1 MRRRDFTI
9 GLLLAGGTRSV
20 QAQEPAKQHRIAVIF
35 SGPVADIRDT
45 GSRYWP
51 AFFEELRRRGDVE
64 GQTLTIE
71 RYSGEG
77 RPEGLAKLA
86 REVTNRNPD
95 LIVATTNPIALA
107 VRAASGS
114 IAIVWIGSEP
124 VRVGLATSLARPG
137 GNITGVTSDAGYE
150 IFGKQLQILK
160 EAVPSVSRVAYLT
173 VTTVYGEQY
182 RQLLKEMS
190 QRLGISLTAMVVEES
205 TPSEYQRVF
214 AEIAQEPPDAMIV
227 SSIGNLLPHRRL
239 IVDLI
244 EKNRLPTIY
253 PWRDYV
259 EVGGLMAYESDFV
272 ELGRRMAD
280 DVHEILNGAKPG
292 DIPIYQ
298 ATKFDFVINLKAA
311 KALGLT
317 IPPSLLALADEVI
330 E

>member
-107 VRAASGS
+107 VRGAVVLLERALVIDPGYAPAAAMIGWCRVLQREGLQLVSEAEATEALRLARHAIEAGKDDPDTLWMAGHVILLFGGDHAGAAS
-114 IAIVWIGSEP
+114 AFDRALV
-124 VRVGLATSLARPG
+124 
-137 GNITGVTSDAGYE
+137 
-150 IFGKQLQILK
+150 
-160 EAVPSVSRVAYLT
+160 
-173 VTTVYGEQY
+173 
-182 RQLLKEMS
+182 
-190 QRLGISLTAMVVEES
+190 
-205 TPSEYQRVF
+205 
-214 AEIAQEPPDAMIV
+214 
-227 SSIGNLLPHRRL
+227 
-239 IVDLI
+239 
-244 EKNRLPTIY
+244 
-253 PWRDYV
+253 
-259 EVGGLMAYESDFV
+259 
-272 ELGRRMAD
+272 
-280 DVHEILNGAKPG
+280 LNPNSAH
-292 DIPIYQ
+292 
-298 ATKFDFVINLKAA
+298 A
-311 KALGLT
+311 
-317 IPPSLLALADEVI
+317 
-330 E
+330 